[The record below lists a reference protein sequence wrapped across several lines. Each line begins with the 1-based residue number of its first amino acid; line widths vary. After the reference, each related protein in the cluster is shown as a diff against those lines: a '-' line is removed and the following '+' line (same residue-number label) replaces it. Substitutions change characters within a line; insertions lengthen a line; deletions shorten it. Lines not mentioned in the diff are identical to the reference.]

1 MNIVNVLAN
10 SCNFEIDKKIPRGF
24 LDGILNRNCCLQL
37 SHGAVTNE
45 FLIKQHLEQ
54 LGIITAKK
62 PVRDQ
67 REDFF

>member
-1 MNIVNVLAN
+1 MQ
-10 SCNFEIDKKIPRGF
+10 FYEK
-24 LDGILNRNCCLQL
+24 NRNCCLQL

-67 REDFF
+67 QEVQCKEFFVYMHIFIFCLDGQKRH